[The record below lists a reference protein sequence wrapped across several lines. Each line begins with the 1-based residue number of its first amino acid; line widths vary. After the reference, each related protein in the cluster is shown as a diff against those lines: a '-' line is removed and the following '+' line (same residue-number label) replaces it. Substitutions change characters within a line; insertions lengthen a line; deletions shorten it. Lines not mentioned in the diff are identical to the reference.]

1 MKPETGVAKDSKSMQ
16 DSNTLRP
23 VDGSKTRLL
32 LISAAEKLVAEN
44 GPEGVSSRQ
53 IAAAAGQTN
62 NYAVQ
67 YHFGSK
73 EGLLDA
79 VFAHRLQRVDAV
91 RAELFDTVSSSGGEP
106 SVRRWLDVL
115 LLPLADEVTA
125 PESRYVSFL
134 ARVFLYRFNEIPL
147 WFGGGERPISPI
159 AIRAAEMIRAQISY
173 VPEAVR
179 NRRMHVVL
187 AQCLLALA
195 SFEQQLANGEAPD
208 LPFDVFVTDL
218 LDTAAQGLATPLS
231 EATASALRA
240 HETRLETS

>member
-1 MKPETGVAKDSKSMQ
+1 MQ
-16 DSNTLRP
+16 DSNPLQP

-91 RAELFDTVSSSGGEP
+91 RAELFESAMSSGEEP
-106 SVRRWLDVL
+106 SVRKCLDVV
-115 LLPLADEVTA
+115 LLPLADEV
-125 PESRYVSFL
+125 PDPDSRYVGFL
-134 ARVFLYRFNEIPL
+134 TRVFLYRFNEIPA

-159 AIRAAEMIRAQISY
+159 AIRVAEMIRAQMSY
-173 VPEAVR
+173 VPAALR
-179 NRRMHVVL
+179 NRRIHIVL
-187 AQCLLALA
+187 ANCLLALA
-195 SFEQQLANGEAPD
+195 SFEQQLSNGETPE

-218 LDTAAQGLATPLS
+218 LDTAAQALATPLS
-231 EATASALRA
+231 EATAAALRA
-240 HETRLETS
+240 HENRSETS

>member
-1 MKPETGVAKDSKSMQ
+1 MRDSKAVHRVEGA
-16 DSNTLRP
+16 N
-23 VDGSKTRLL
+23 TRLL

-79 VFAHRLQRVDAV
+79 IFAHRLQRVDSLRGDLADAV
-91 RAELFDTVSSSGGEP
+91 WSGGAEP
-106 SVRRWLDVL
+106 SVRKCLDVVF
-115 LLPLADEVTA
+115 LPLASEVLD
-125 PESRYVSFL
+125 PDSRYVSFL

-147 WFGGGERPISPI
+147 WFGGGERPLSALGVQATEVIRGHI
-159 AIRAAEMIRAQISY
+159 AH
-173 VPEAVR
+173 VPEALR
-179 NRRMHVVL
+179 NRRIHV
-187 AQCLLALA
+187 AFAHCLLALA
-195 SFEQQLANGEAPD
+195 GFEQQLSSGEDLD

-218 LDTAAQGLATPLS
+218 LDTAAYALAAPLS
-231 EATASALRA
+231 EATSSALRA
-240 HETRLETS
+240 HEKRTDLP